1 MYLYTIYVLTFYWY
15 QPRLNT
21 YTRNGGCTVNTTHQ
35 TGKQRAV
42 LFPDQQ
48 RAVEALGQNL
58 LLARKRRKLTQK
70 AICERTGLNYRTV
83 ARIEKGDPGVS
94 LGHYV
99 RVLAALSLMDDL
111 IKVGLNDE
119 LGHKLQDIRALGDH

>member
-1 MYLYTIYVLTFYWY
+1 MS
-15 QPRLNT
+15 
-21 YTRNGGCTVNTTHQ
+21 GSHQ

-70 AICERTGLNYRTV
+70 ALCDRTGLNYRTV

-94 LGHYV
+94 PGHYV
-99 RVLAALSLMDDL
+99 RVLAALSLLDDL
-111 IKVGLNDE
+111 TKVGLNDD
-119 LGHKLQDIRALGDH
+119 LGRKLQDIQALGGQVSRPRRRL

>member
-1 MYLYTIYVLTFYWY
+1 MK
-15 QPRLNT
+15 
-21 YTRNGGCTVNTTHQ
+21 TTHR

-48 RAVEALGQNL
+48 RVVEALGHNL
-58 LLARKRRKLTQK
+58 RLARKRRKLTQK

-99 RVLAALSLMDDL
+99 RVLAALSLLEDL
-111 IKVGLNDE
+111 TKVGLHDE
-119 LGHKLQDIRALGDH
+119 LGRKLQDIQTLGGQK

>member
-1 MYLYTIYVLTFYWY
+1 M
-15 QPRLNT
+15 
-21 YTRNGGCTVNTTHQ
+21 NTTHQ

-58 LLARKRRKLTQK
+58 QLARKRRKLTQK

-94 LGHYV
+94 MGHYV
-99 RVLAALSLMDDL
+99 RVLGALSLLDDL
-111 IKVGLNDE
+111 TKVGLHDE
-119 LGHKLQDIRALGDH
+119 LGRKLQDIQALGNQK

>member
-1 MYLYTIYVLTFYWY
+1 MYLYTIYVLTFCWS
-15 QPRLNT
+15 QPRLNIH
-21 YTRNGGCTVNTTHQ
+21 TRNGGCTVITSHQ

-99 RVLAALSLMDDL
+99 RVLAALSLMDDF
-111 IKVGLNDE
+111 IKVGLNDK

>member
-1 MYLYTIYVLTFYWY
+1 MNSYHKI
-15 QPRLNT
+15 
-21 YTRNGGCTVNTTHQ
+21 
-35 TGKQRAV
+35 GKQRAV

-48 RAVEALGQNL
+48 RAVEALGRNL

-99 RVLAALSLMDDL
+99 RVLASLSLLDDL

-119 LGHKLQDIRALGDH
+119 LGHKLQDIRTLGDH

>member
-1 MYLYTIYVLTFYWY
+1 M
-15 QPRLNT
+15 NT
-21 YTRNGGCTVNTTHQ
+21 SHR

-42 LFPDQQ
+42 LYPDQQ

-70 AICERTGLNYRTV
+70 ALCERTGLNKKTV

-99 RVLAALSLMDDL
+99 RVLAALSLLDDL
-111 IKVGLNDE
+111 TKVGLEDD
-119 LGHKLQDIRALGDH
+119 LGRKLQDIQTLSGRR

>member
-1 MYLYTIYVLTFYWY
+1 M
-15 QPRLNT
+15 NT
-21 YTRNGGCTVNTTHQ
+21 SHQ
-35 TGKQRAV
+35 TGKQRAI

-94 LGHYV
+94 MGHYV
-99 RVLAALSLMDDL
+99 RVMAILSLVDDL

-119 LGHKLQDIRALGDH
+119 LGHELQDIQALGDH

>member
-1 MYLYTIYVLTFYWY
+1 M
-15 QPRLNT
+15 NT
-21 YTRNGGCTVNTTHQ
+21 SHQ

-111 IKVGLNDE
+111 IKVGLDDE

>member
-1 MYLYTIYVLTFYWY
+1 M
-15 QPRLNT
+15 NT
-21 YTRNGGCTVNTTHQ
+21 SHK

-99 RVLAALSLMDDL
+99 RVLAALSLLDDL
-111 IKVGLNDE
+111 TKVGLNDD
-119 LGHKLQDIRALGDH
+119 LGHKLQDIQALGGQQ